1 MAGIGEEGDEGE
13 GDKGRTVLRIGV
25 LTGGG
30 DCAGLNAAI
39 RAVVRGAQEH
49 GHEVLGIPEGW
60 AGVMRGETVP
70 LSWEG
75 VEEILAQGGTVLGT
89 SRTNPMKSPEG
100 PVEALKNI
108 EKMRLD
114 ALIPIGGDDTLGV
127 AARLSEMGLPCVGIP
142 KTMDNDVWG
151 TDYTIGFHSA
161 ASVATDA
168 VCRLK
173 TTARSHRRVIAL
185 EVMGREAG
193 WVALHSGIA
202 GGAHYTLIPEVPVS
216 VDEVCDYLEER
227 KRRGRQFTVL
237 VVAEGVTL
245 SGVSETS
252 PDYMRDYMVEMSE
265 EVSPRDCSTPQR
277 HSGIGTRYRPER
289 GRTRTDERSL
299 VPTTA
304 RNVTVDEF
312 GHVKLGGVSEVLS
325 REVKERTGLDV
336 KTNILGYIQ
345 RGGSPTPFD
354 RILASRM
361 GLKAVDLVTRGRY
374 GVMVALQGDTIR
386 EVPITEV
393 LGRQRLVDRD
403 LYESLKLLIKVL

>member
-1 MAGIGEEGDEGE
+1 MAGTREEDDEGE
-13 GDKGRTVLRIGV
+13 DDKGRLVLRIGV

-39 RAVVRGAQEH
+39 RAVVRGARER

-75 VEEILAQGGTVLGT
+75 VEEVLTQGGTVLGT

-100 PVEALKNI
+100 PGEALKNI
-108 EKMRLD
+108 EKMHLD

-227 KRRGRQFTVL
+227 KRRGRQFTVM

-245 SGVSETS
+245 SGVSET
-252 PDYMRDYMVEMSE
+252 PPNYMVEVSE
-265 EVSPRDCSTPQR
+265 EATPHDYSNPER
-277 HSGIGTRYRPER
+277 HSDIGTQYRPER
-289 GRTRTDERSL
+289 GRARTGGRPL
-299 VPTTA
+299 VPMTA
-304 RNVTVDEF
+304 RDVTVDEF
-312 GHVKLGGVSEVLS
+312 GHVKLGGISEVLS
-325 REVKERTGLDV
+325 REVKERTGIDV

-354 RILASRM
+354 RILATRM
-361 GLKAVDLVTRGRY
+361 GLKAVDLVARGQY
-374 GVMVALQGDTIR
+374 GVMVALQGDAIR
-386 EVPITEV
+386 EVPITDV
-393 LGRQRLVDRD
+393 LGRQRLVDKD
-403 LYESLKLLIKVL
+403 LYESLKPLIKIL

>member
-1 MAGIGEEGDEGE
+1 MTGNRKEDGEGE
-13 GDKGRTVLRIGV
+13 GDKGRVGLRIGV

-30 DCAGLNAAI
+30 DCAGLNAAV
-39 RAVVRGAQEH
+39 RAVVRGAQEL
-49 GHEVLGIPEGW
+49 GHEVFGIPEGW
-60 AGVMRGETVP
+60 AGVMRGETTP

-75 VEEILAQGGTVLGT
+75 VEEILPQGGTVLGT

-100 PVEALKNI
+100 PGEALKNV
-108 EKMRLD
+108 KDMDLD

-202 GGAHYTLIPEVPVS
+202 GGAHYTLIPEVPVD

-227 KRRGRQFTVL
+227 KRRGRQFTVM

-245 SGVSETS
+245 SGVSK
-252 PDYMRDYMVEMSE
+252 
-265 EVSPRDCSTPQR
+265 SPRD
-277 HSGIGTRYRPER
+277 HMIEMSGDIAPDGCKKTQSRFQPRRDGDAAGAAPVMAHN
-289 GRTRTDERSL
+289 D
-299 VPTTA
+299 
-304 RNVTVDEF
+304 TVDEF
-312 GHVKLGGVSEVLS
+312 GHVKLGGISEVLS
-325 REVKERTGLDV
+325 REVKRRTGLDV
-336 KTNILGYIQ
+336 KTNILGYVQ

-374 GVMVALQGDTIR
+374 GVMVALQGDDIR

-393 LGRQRLVDRD
+393 LGRQRLVDMEM
-403 LYESLKLLIKVL
+403 YESLKPLIKIL